1 MREAKSTG
9 VSLALGGGGARGFAH
24 VGVLEVL
31 EAHGVRIDSIV
42 GVSAGAVAGAGYA
55 LGYSTAKMRQKVL
68 EFSESPLARHPRLQ
82 AMRSGGHNAEQG
94 LADRVTRLFCQ
105 GMLVKAFFL
114 DHSLVGTDF
123 FREMVKFFLPP
134 AKIEDARI
142 PFAAVATDIM
152 TGEAVVLDHGD
163 LRRAVLAS
171 CAVPGVA
178 EAVEMEGR
186 YLIDGGSVC
195 LVPST
200 IARQRGAGLV
210 LAVNVDREVHTEEL
224 PGQALEYYLRATEI
238 QGYHLAQMLC
248 EQADLALQPAL
259 GDVHWA
265 DFAQAAWIMDQGR
278 KAAEE
283 AWSRLEAML
292 SPSMPWWRRVIRG
305 QEAAS

>member
-1 MREAKSTG
+1 
-9 VSLALGGGGARGFAH
+9 VH
-24 VGVLEVL
+24 
-31 EAHGVRIDSIV
+31 IDSIV

-55 LGYSTAKMRQKVL
+55 MGYSTAKMREKVM
-68 EFSESPLARHPRLQ
+68 EFSESSLARHPRLQ
-82 AMRSGGHNAEQG
+82 AIRSGGDNPCQG
-94 LADRVTRLFCQ
+94 LADRVNRLFCQ

-114 DHSLVGTDF
+114 DRSLMGADF
-123 FREMVKFFLPP
+123 FHEMVKFFLPP

-152 TGEAVVLDHGD
+152 SGEAVVLDHGD
-163 LRRAVLAS
+163 LRRAVQAS

-178 EAVEMEGR
+178 EAVEIEGR

-195 LVPST
+195 LVPSN

-210 LAVNVDREVHTEEL
+210 LAVNVDREVKTADL
-224 PGQALEYYLRATEI
+224 PAQALEYYLRATEI

-278 KAAEE
+278 KAADE
-283 AWSRLEAML
+283 AWSRLDAL
-292 SPSMPWWRRVIRG
+292 LRPAMPWWRRVIRG
-305 QEAAS
+305 QEAAL